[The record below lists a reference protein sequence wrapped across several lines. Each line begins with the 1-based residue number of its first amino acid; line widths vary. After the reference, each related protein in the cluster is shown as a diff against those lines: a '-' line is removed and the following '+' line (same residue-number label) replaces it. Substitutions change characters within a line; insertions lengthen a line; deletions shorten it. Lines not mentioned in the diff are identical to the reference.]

1 MWAGAARTRERA
13 AAPRGARASLRWG
26 RVMGSRVEV
35 EAGMGEEGGDEQLIL
50 NNIQAIQVTHVR
62 FSLSA

>member
-1 MWAGAARTRERA
+1 MNRLNKALLDAVSGGVCVGWCSKG
-13 AAPRGARASLRWG
+13 GYG
-26 RVMGSRVEV
+26 G
-35 EAGMGEEGGDEQLIL
+35 GGGDEQLIL